1 MRQMFAVLM
10 FASLGAA
17 CPAPASAQTCSRASL
32 DDSLAAS
39 DTIVSGVVG
48 SARLVGVNLDV
59 VQVEILATRV
69 FKGAPAERYVVYTRR
84 PGCTPPSSDPRGN
97 PGRGGLESQAA
108 PSSGDAECNP
118 SAGFEFVAGEHY
130 VVFAYANGRTNPPEI
145 DSMPGTALVTNACTY
160 TAKQFAAES
169 SALVRWLDVASR
181 DAR

>member
-1 MRQMFAVLM
+1 MFAVLI

-97 PGRGGLESQAA
+97 PGRGGLESQTG
-108 PSSGDAECNP
+108 PSSSDAECNP

-130 VVFAYANGRTNPPEI
+130 VVFAFANGRTNPPDIE
-145 DSMPGTALVTNACTY
+145 SMPGTALVTNACTY

>member
-1 MRQMFAVLM
+1 MRQMVAVLM

-17 CPAPASAQTCSRASL
+17 CPAPASAQSCSRASL
-32 DDSLAAS
+32 DESLAAS

-69 FKGAPAERYVVYTRR
+69 FKGEPAERYVVYTRR

-97 PGRGGLESQAA
+97 PGRGGLDS
-108 PSSGDAECNP
+108 PSVPSPEADCNP

-130 VVFAYANGRTNPPEI
+130 VVFAFANGRTDPPEI
-145 DSMPGTALVTNACTY
+145 ESMPGTTLVTNACTY
-160 TAKQFAAES
+160 TAKQFPGES
-169 SALVRWLDVASR
+169 SAVVRWLERAGR